1 MTRSPI
7 LFLIFN
13 RPDTTARVF
22 DSIRKARP
30 ARLYIA
36 ADGPRESRAGEA
48 DICEHTRKIAQEVDW
63 PCEVKTLLRSKNLGC
78 KKAVSSAIDWFF
90 DNEPE
95 GIILEDDCL
104 PAPDFFRFCD
114 ELLEKYRDEPKVGS
128 ITGDNF
134 ISSTWTPEESYYFSK
149 FSHIWGW
156 ATWRRAWKE
165 YDVAMSDWP
174 SLGPQFLETQ
184 VFADNRKAVK
194 YWSTVFAKVHQ
205 GEIDT
210 WDYQWVFTCFKNG
223 WLSCIPKRNLVT
235 NIGFGPNATHTTSAE
250 SKLANVQ
257 TGELDFPLLNPK
269 SINNQ
274 TQADLWTLNEVFE
287 IHQYGFSLR
296 RLQASANYRFGWLFN
311 KLRGQSNG

>member
-63 PCEVKTLLRSKNLGC
+63 PCEVKTLLRSENLGC
-78 KKAVSSAIDWFF
+78 KKA
-90 DNEPE
+90 
-95 GIILEDDCL
+95 L
-104 PAPDFFRFCD
+104 
-114 ELLEKYRDEPKVGS
+114 
-128 ITGDNF
+128 
-134 ISSTWTPEESYYFSK
+134 
-149 FSHIWGW
+149 
-156 ATWRRAWKE
+156 
-165 YDVAMSDWP
+165 
-174 SLGPQFLETQ
+174 
-184 VFADNRKAVK
+184 K
-194 YWSTVFAKVHQ
+194 YWSTVFTKVRQ

-250 SKLANVQ
+250 SKLANVL

-287 IHQYGFSLR
+287 TPKYGFSLR
-296 RLQASANYRFGWLFN
+296 RLKASANYRFGWLFN
-311 KLRGQSNG
+311 KLRDQSNG